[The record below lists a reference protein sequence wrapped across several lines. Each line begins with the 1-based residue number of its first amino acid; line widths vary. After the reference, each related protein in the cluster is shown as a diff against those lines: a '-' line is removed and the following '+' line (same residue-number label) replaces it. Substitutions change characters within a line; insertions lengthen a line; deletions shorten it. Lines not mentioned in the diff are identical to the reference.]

1 MQFSTMDLDTFSQAS
16 FLGFAALT
24 AYILTLLPTNLRIV
38 FPITKKTGFPQWL
51 LKYRRVIGLLS
62 FFLAVAHG
70 FIFFKQ
76 RNFDIFDIK
85 TYFVYFQGVA
95 TFIIF
100 TLLAITSND
109 WSVKRLK
116 KNWKKL
122 QRLTYLAMF
131 LVTWHI
137 WDKMADHW
145 TYLTPVG
152 IAAITAIIVLLLCR
166 TWIQRQSRQQKHQ
179 PTEGKVTV
187 LTRVLDS
194 ISQR

>member
-1 MQFSTMDLDTFSQAS
+1 MQLSTMDLDTFSQAS
-16 FLGFAALT
+16 LLGFAAL
-24 AYILTLLPTNLRIV
+24 AGYILTLLPTNLRIV
-38 FPITKKTGFPQWL
+38 FPLTKKTGFPQWL
-51 LKYRRVIGLLS
+51 LKYRRFIGLIS

-122 QRLTYLAMF
+122 QSLTYLAMF

-152 IAAITAIIVLLLCR
+152 IAAITATIVLFLGRVL
-166 TWIQRQSRQQKHQ
+166 IERQSRQQKHQ

-187 LTRVLDS
+187 LTRVWDS

>member
-1 MQFSTMDLDTFSQAS
+1 MDLDTFSQAS
-16 FLGFAALT
+16 LLGFAAL
-24 AYILTLLPTNLRIV
+24 AGYILTLLPTNLRIV
-38 FPITKKTGFPQWL
+38 FPLTKKTGFPQWL
-51 LKYRRVIGLLS
+51 LKYRRFIGLIS

-122 QRLTYLAMF
+122 QSLTYLAMF

-152 IAAITAIIVLLLCR
+152 IAAITATIVLFLGRVL
-166 TWIQRQSRQQKHQ
+166 IERQSRQQKHQ

-187 LTRVLDS
+187 LTRVWDS

>member
-152 IAAITAIIVLLLCR
+152 IAAITAIIVLFLCR

>member
-1 MQFSTMDLDTFSQAS
+1 MDLDTFSQAS
-16 FLGFAALT
+16 LLGFAAL
-24 AYILTLLPTNLRIV
+24 AGYILTLLPTNLRIV
-38 FPITKKTGFPQWL
+38 FPLTKKTGFPQWL
-51 LKYRRVIGLLS
+51 LKNRRFIGLIS

-76 RNFDIFDIK
+76 RNFDIKDIK

-122 QRLTYLAMF
+122 QSLTYLAMF

-137 WDKMADHW
+137 WDKMAGHW

-152 IAAITAIIVLLLCR
+152 IAAITATIVLFLGRVL
-166 TWIQRQSRQQKHQ
+166 IERQSKQQKPQ

-187 LTRVLDS
+187 ITRVLDS

>member
-1 MQFSTMDLDTFSQAS
+1 MQLSTMDLDTFSQAS
-16 FLGFAALT
+16 LLGFAAL
-24 AYILTLLPTNLRIV
+24 AGYILTLLPTNLRIV
-38 FPITKKTGFPQWL
+38 FPLTRKTGFPQWL
-51 LKYRRVIGLLS
+51 LKYRRFIGLIS

-116 KNWKKL
+116 KNWKNL
-122 QRLTYLAMF
+122 QRLTYLGMF

-137 WDKMADHW
+137 WDKMAGHW

-152 IAAITAIIVLLLCR
+152 IAAITATIVLFLGRVL
-166 TWIQRQSRQQKHQ
+166 IERQSRPQKHQ

>member
-1 MQFSTMDLDTFSQAS
+1 MDLDTFSQAS
-16 FLGFAALT
+16 FWGFAALT
-24 AYILTLLPTNLRIV
+24 AYILTLLPTNLIIV
-38 FPITKKTGFPQWL
+38 FPVTKTTGFPQWL
-51 LKYRRVIGLLS
+51 LKYRRLIGLLS
-62 FFLAVAHG
+62 FFLSVLHG

-152 IAAITAIIVLLLCR
+152 IAAITATIVLSLGRVL
-166 TWIQRQSRQQKHQ
+166 IERQSRQQKHQ

>member
-1 MQFSTMDLDTFSQAS
+1 MQLITMDLDTFSQGS
-16 FLGFAALT
+16 LLGFAALT
-24 AYILTLLPTNLRIV
+24 AYILTLLPTNLRMV
-38 FPITKKTGFPQWL
+38 FPVTKKTGFPQWL

-62 FFLAVAHG
+62 FFLAVLHA

-85 TYFVYFQGVA
+85 TYFVYFQGIS
-95 TFIIF
+95 TFIIL

-122 QRLTYLAMF
+122 QGLTYLAMF

-137 WDKMADHW
+137 WERMTDHW

-152 IAAITAIIVLLLCR
+152 IAALTATIVLFLCR
-166 TWIQRQSRQQKHQ
+166 VLIQRQSRQQKDKSTQ
-179 PTEGKVTV
+179 DKVTV
-187 LTRVLDS
+187 RNQSVG
-194 ISQR
+194 

>member
-1 MQFSTMDLDTFSQAS
+1 MQLSTMDLDTFSQAS
-16 FLGFAALT
+16 LLGFAALT
-24 AYILTLLPTNLRIV
+24 GYILTLLPTNLRIV
-38 FPITKKTGFPQWL
+38 FPLTKKTGFPQWL
-51 LKYRRVIGLLS
+51 LKYRRLIGLLS
-62 FFLAVAHG
+62 FFLAVVHG

-76 RNFDIFDIK
+76 RNFDTFDLK
-85 TYFVYFQGVA
+85 TYLVYFQGAA

-137 WDKMADHW
+137 WATMAGHW

-152 IAAITAIIVLLLCR
+152 IAALTATIVLFLGRVL
-166 TWIQRQSRQQKHQ
+166 IERQSRQQKHQ
-179 PTEGKVTV
+179 PKERQVTV
-187 LTRVLDS
+187 RNQSVG
-194 ISQR
+194 

>member
-38 FPITKKTGFPQWL
+38 FPLTKKTGFPQWL
-51 LKYRRVIGLLS
+51 LKNRRFIGLIS

-76 RNFDIFDIK
+76 RNFDVFDLK
-85 TYFVYFQGVA
+85 TYFVYFQGVS

-116 KNWKKL
+116 KNWKRL
-122 QRLTYLAMF
+122 QSLTYLAMF

-152 IAAITAIIVLLLCR
+152 IAAITAIIVLFLCR
-166 TWIQRQSRQQKHQ
+166 TWIQRQSTPQKDKSTQ
-179 PTEGKVTV
+179 DKVTV
-187 LTRVLDS
+187 LNKSVG
-194 ISQR
+194 

>member
-1 MQFSTMDLDTFSQAS
+1 MQLLTMDLDTFSQAS
-16 FLGFAALT
+16 LLGFAALT

-38 FPITKKTGFPQWL
+38 FPFTKKTGFPQWL
-51 LKYRRVIGLLS
+51 LKYRRFIGLLS

-76 RNFDIFDIK
+76 RNFDVFDLQ
-85 TYFVYFQGVA
+85 TYFVYFQGVS

-116 KNWKKL
+116 KNWKRL
-122 QRLTYLAMF
+122 QSLTYIAMF

-152 IAAITAIIVLLLCR
+152 IAAISAIIVLFLCR
-166 TWIQRQSRQQKHQ
+166 TWIQRPPRQQKDNSTQ
-179 PTEGKVTV
+179 DKVTV
-187 LTRVLDS
+187 VNKS
-194 ISQR
+194 V

>member
-1 MQFSTMDLDTFSQAS
+1 MQLLTIDLDTFSQAS
-16 FLGFAALT
+16 LLGFAALT

-38 FPITKKTGFPQWL
+38 FPSTKKTGIPQWL

-62 FFLAVAHG
+62 FFLAVLHG

-76 RNFDIFDIK
+76 RNFDVFDLK
-85 TYFVYFQGVA
+85 TYFVYFPGVSS
-95 TFIIF
+95 FIIF
-100 TLLAITSND
+100 TLLALTSND

-122 QRLTYLAMF
+122 QSLTYLAMF

-137 WDKMADHW
+137 WERMTGHW

-152 IAAITAIIVLLLCR
+152 IAGLTAIIVLFLCR
-166 TWIQRQSRQQKHQ
+166 FLIQRQSRPQKHQ
-179 PTEGKVTV
+179 AKQGKVTV
-187 LTRVLDS
+187 KNHSVG
-194 ISQR
+194 

>member
-1 MQFSTMDLDTFSQAS
+1 MQFSTMELDTFSQAS
-16 FLGFAALT
+16 LLGFAALT
-24 AYILTLLPTNLRIV
+24 GYILTLLPTNLRIV
-38 FPITKKTGFPQWL
+38 FPLTKKTGFPQWL
-51 LKYRRVIGLLS
+51 LKNRRFIGLLS

-76 RNFDIFDIK
+76 RNFDVFDLQ
-85 TYFVYFQGVA
+85 TYFVYFQGVS

-122 QRLTYLAMF
+122 QSLTYLAMF

-152 IAAITAIIVLLLCR
+152 IAAISATIVLFLCR
-166 TWIQRQSRQQKHQ
+166 TWIQRQSRPQKHK
-179 PTEGKVTV
+179 PTPDQVTV
-187 LTRVLDS
+187 LNKSVR
-194 ISQR
+194 

>member
-1 MQFSTMDLDTFSQAS
+1 MQLLTMDLDTFSQAS
-16 FLGFAALT
+16 LLGFAALT

-38 FPITKKTGFPQWL
+38 FPSTKKTGFPQWL
-51 LKYRRVIGLLS
+51 LKYRRFIGLLS
-62 FFLAVAHG
+62 FFLAVLHG

-122 QRLTYLAMF
+122 QSLTYLAMF

-137 WDKMADHW
+137 WDKMAGHW

-152 IAAITAIIVLLLCR
+152 IAAITAIIVLFLCR
-166 TWIQRQSRQQKHQ
+166 TWIQRQSRPQKH
-179 PTEGKVTV
+179 
-187 LTRVLDS
+187 
-194 ISQR
+194 

>member
-1 MQFSTMDLDTFSQAS
+1 MQLSTMDLDTFSQAS
-16 FLGFAALT
+16 ILGFAAL
-24 AYILTLLPTNLRIV
+24 AGYILTLLPTNLRIV
-38 FPITKKTGFPQWL
+38 FPLTKKTGFPQWL
-51 LKYRRVIGLLS
+51 LKYRRFIGLIS

-122 QRLTYLAMF
+122 QSLTYLAMF

-137 WDKMADHW
+137 WDKMAGHW

-152 IAAITAIIVLLLCR
+152 IAAITATIVLFLGRVL
-166 TWIQRQSRQQKHQ
+166 IERQSKQQKHQ

-187 LTRVLDS
+187 LTRVWDS

>member
-24 AYILTLLPTNLRIV
+24 GYILTLLPTNLRIV
-38 FPITKKTGFPQWL
+38 FPLTKKTGFPQWL
-51 LKYRRVIGLLS
+51 LKNRRFIGLLS

-76 RNFDIFDIK
+76 RNFDVFDIT
-85 TYFVYFQGVA
+85 TYFVYFPGGS

-116 KNWKKL
+116 KNWKRL
-122 QRLTYLAMF
+122 QSLTYLAMF
-131 LVTWHI
+131 LVSWHI
-137 WDKMADHW
+137 WDTMAAHW

-152 IAAITAIIVLLLCR
+152 IAAISATIVLFLCR
-166 TWIQRQSRQQKHQ
+166 VLIERQSRQQKDKSIQ
-179 PTEGKVTV
+179 DKVIV
-187 LTRVLDS
+187 LNKSRG
-194 ISQR
+194 